1 VKKIFKVIKSS
12 EDNLIMSLKEGKNLD
27 ILKIAQRGNASLQ
40 KEYETL
46 LKLKKLSKI
55 YNFFLPEIYLNKKI
69 KSVLL
74 KNKFYFFQKYQP
86 GSTLS
91 KLIQKRKIKSNKAKN
106 ISGILVD
113 NLIAI
118 MQEDLKNC
126 VNEKPTELFRKLL
139 MMEFQNLIKRP
150 HLYFISS
157 NLNIKIENKYYNKLE
172 NSLNKIFSKKN
183 FLDLDKQD
191 KFLVDIGH
199 FNFHGENILI
209 SDLKA
214 LDKFKLIDP
223 DTRWKILDPMFS
235 MARYFYTYSHDTAEK
250 KNYYIKSNIFDLK
263 SNNKIFYFNTK
274 ILWTDEVHKVY
285 KKMFDKNLLKKKINR
300 FEKLRFGLSYLL
312 CLLRGINANYEEKI
326 TFFKN
331 KNDLLQNNGIFF
343 SLLAI
348 KYAHQI
354 ANEE

>member
-1 VKKIFKVIKSS
+1 MKKFFKVIKSS
-12 EDNLIMSLKEGKNLD
+12 ENNLIMSLKEGKNID

-46 LKLKKLSKI
+46 LKLKKFSKI
-55 YNFFLPEIYLNKKI
+55 YDFFLPEIYLNKKI
-69 KSVLL
+69 KNTLL

-86 GSTLS
+86 GLTLS
-91 KLIQKRKIKSNKAKN
+91 KLIQKSKIKSDKAKN
-106 ISGILVD
+106 ISEILVD
-113 NLIAI
+113 SLIVI

-126 VNEKPTELFRKLL
+126 VNEKPSELFRKLL

-157 NLNIKIENKYYNKLE
+157 DLNLKIGNKYYNKLE

-183 FLDLDKQD
+183 FSDLDKQD

-209 SDLKA
+209 SDIKA

-235 MARYFYTYSHDTAEK
+235 MARYFYTYSHDTAEE

-263 SNNKIFYFNTK
+263 SNDKIFCFDMK
-274 ILWTDEVHKVY
+274 ILWSSRVHKVY
-285 KKMFDKNLLKKKINR
+285 KQMFDTNLIKKKINH
-300 FEKLRFGLSYLL
+300 FEKLRFSLSYLL

-331 KNDLLQNNGIFF
+331 QNNLLQNNGIFF

-354 ANEE
+354 AYEE

>member
-1 VKKIFKVIKSS
+1 MTYI
-12 EDNLIMSLKEGKNLD
+12 EQMNADGKRD
-27 ILKIAQRGNASLQ
+27 
-40 KEYETL
+40 E
-46 LKLKKLSKI
+46 SKPSTI
-55 YNFFLPEIYLNKKI
+55 LNKWHAMADAYTGDDDKY
-69 KSVLL
+69 KWTPRSR
-74 KNKFYFFQKYQP
+74 FTDFFKDFAW
-86 GSTLS
+86 S
-91 KLIQKRKIKSNKAKN
+91 RKMPPA
-106 ISGILVD
+106 
-113 NLIAI
+113 
-118 MQEDLKNC
+118 
-126 VNEKPTELFRKLL
+126 TFRKLL

-157 NLNIKIENKYYNKLE
+157 DLNLKIGNKYYNKLE

-183 FLDLDKQD
+183 FIDLDKQD
-191 KFLVDIGH
+191 KFLVDMGH

-209 SDLKA
+209 SDFKT

-250 KNYYIKSNIFDLK
+250 KNYYIKSNIFDLN
-263 SNNKIFYFNTK
+263 SNNQNFYFNTK
-274 ILWTDEVHKVY
+274 VLWSNRVDKVY
-285 KKMFDKNLLKKKINR
+285 KKMFDINLMKKKMNR
-300 FEKLRFGLSYLL
+300 FEKLRFNLSYLL

-331 KNDLLQNNGIFF
+331 KNNLLQNNGIFF

-354 ANEE
+354 TYEE